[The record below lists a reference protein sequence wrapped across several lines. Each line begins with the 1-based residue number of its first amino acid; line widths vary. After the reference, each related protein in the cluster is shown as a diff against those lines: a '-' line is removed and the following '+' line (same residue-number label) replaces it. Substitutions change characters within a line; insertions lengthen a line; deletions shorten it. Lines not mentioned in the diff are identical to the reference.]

1 MTKKE
6 RKRVKEKI
14 SAENLKK
21 MIDRPEGKCYRWRQQ
36 RIHPPTRHRSEALNM
51 NLFFVEL
58 HILAVSIIGVLL
70 AVVVPEIMLNVMSR
84 TGKRSANNFQ
94 G

>member
-1 MTKKE
+1 
-6 RKRVKEKI
+6 
-14 SAENLKK
+14 
-21 MIDRPEGKCYRWRQQ
+21 
-36 RIHPPTRHRSEALNM
+36 M